1 MKVNLILLITFCLL
15 QVLNCATVELNEQ
28 SLKNAADKTLKYARM
43 YHQDSIKLNEIK
55 NEKDQLIDLKF
66 NSPSLT
72 LDNIQFRFDD
82 YGLLH
87 IKFVNLKATI
97 TGKNI
102 FRLAFFGIGIEFTA
116 HLSDFN
122 WEQVFVVAKKD
133 LGNGKLDIKFKP
145 TEESA
150 VNFNIF
156 RFTSKR
162 QNFENLKLP
171 LEQNIKNKLKTLD
184 FTPVKAQLKKV
195 AQLILETLQTDLK

>member
-1 MKVNLILLITFCLL
+1 
-15 QVLNCATVELNEQ
+15 
-28 SLKNAADKTLKYARM
+28 M
-43 YHQDSIKLNEIK
+43 YHQDSFKLNEIK
-55 NEKDQLIDLKF
+55 IEKEQLLELKF
-66 NSPSLT
+66 NSPSLI

-87 IKFVNLKATI
+87 IKFVNLKATL
-97 TGKNI
+97 TGKYI
-102 FRLAFFGIGIEFTA
+102 FRLGFVGIGIDFTA
-116 HLSDFN
+116 QLSNFN

-162 QNFENLKLP
+162 QNFEDFKFP
-171 LEQNIKNKLKTLD
+171 LEQSIKNKLKTLD

-195 AQLILETLQTDLK
+195 AQLILETLQSDLK

>member
-28 SLKNAADKTLKYARM
+28 SLKNAAAKTLKYTRM
-43 YHQDSIKLNEIK
+43 YHQDSIKLNGIK
-55 NEKDQLIDLKF
+55 NEKIIDLKF
-66 NSPSLT
+66 NFPSLT

-87 IKFVNLKATI
+87 IKFVNLKATL
-97 TGKNI
+97 TGKYI
-102 FRLAFFGIGIEFTA
+102 FRLGFVGIGIDFTA
-116 HLSDFN
+116 QLSNFN

-162 QNFENLKLP
+162 QNFEDFKFP
-171 LEQNIKNKLKTLD
+171 LEQSIKNKLKTLD

-195 AQLILETLQTDLK
+195 AQLILETLQSDLK

>member
-66 NSPSLT
+66 NSPSLI

-87 IKFVNLKATI
+87 IKFVNLKATL
-97 TGKNI
+97 TGKYI
-102 FRLAFFGIGIEFTA
+102 FRLGFVGIGIDFTA
-116 HLSDFN
+116 QLSNFN

-162 QNFENLKLP
+162 ENFQELKVIDENLKL
-171 LEQNIKNKLKTLD
+171 KLKTLD

-195 AQLILETLQTDLK
+195 AQLILETLQSDLK